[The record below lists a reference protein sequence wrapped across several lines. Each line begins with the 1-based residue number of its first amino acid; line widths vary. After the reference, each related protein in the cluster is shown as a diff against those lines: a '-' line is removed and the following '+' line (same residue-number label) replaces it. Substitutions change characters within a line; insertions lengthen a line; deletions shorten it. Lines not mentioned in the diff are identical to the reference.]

1 MGTIHQQLGDWV
13 AEMTW
18 DKNDGQSGPS
28 MLVVRP
34 MDPESVPTGGISS
47 TVLRAID
54 FRAGA
59 AQFRQA
65 SGVTDEFIEQIKGR
79 EAKGPKPI
87 DFVREALAE
96 GITDSYLSLLSME
109 YLGRVKLG
117 QDKPVDQIAE
127 ALGKS
132 PGTIKG
138 HLWQARQRCILE
150 GRSPGRKGGEI
161 SEQGRRLAMDWY
173 LRNGKFDQGKTD

>member
-1 MGTIHQQLGDWV
+1 MRTIRQQLGDWV

-34 MDPESVPTGGISS
+34 KDPENLPTGGISS
-47 TVLRAID
+47 TVLRGID
-54 FRAGA
+54 FRSGA
-59 AQFRQA
+59 AQFREA
-65 SGVTDEFIEQIKGR
+65 SGATDGFLGQIKDLQGL
-79 EAKGPKPI
+79 KPI
-87 DFVREALAE
+87 DLVREALSE
-96 GITDSYLSLLSME
+96 GITDGYLSLLSME

-138 HLWQARQRCILE
+138 HLWQARQRGLLE
-150 GRSPGRKGGEI
+150 RRSPGRKGGEI

-173 LRNGKFDQGKTD
+173 LQYTNFQQVKRD